1 MNNKIKNNLKS
12 LIIVIIA
19 AMSFFSALSPEY
31 CAAFSQSEI
40 DGAFSENAGV
50 SSEWY
55 VIGLRQN
62 AEGEIYD
69 FSNYRAALLEYMEK
83 NETVSASTRLKYALS
98 LAACGNEAD
107 INYINEILCDAYG
120 KQGLMSYV
128 FSLHLLNNG
137 FECEGVGAEALVE
150 KLLSFQLE
158 DGGWAVFGTNG
169 DVDATAMT
177 LQAFAPYYEENADVT
192 TAVKK
197 ALALLSE
204 RMSEEGDFSSYGV
217 YNCES
222 TAQVIIALS
231 ALGIDCGNDEAFLKS
246 RTSPVMALEK
256 YRIDGNDFSHTKGG
270 EKSQIASSQA
280 FCASVA
286 YERMKSGKGPFFVFD
301 KIDPSIFE
309 TETPAAETASP
320 VPETASPITP
330 KGDKQQSEINVKTW
344 ICAGIV
350 AMGGIICIVLIVAGK
365 RNIKNFIVVLV
376 IVAVGVGAVLVSD
389 ISLPEDYYGNETEQ
403 KNIVGS
409 ITLEIKCDTLDK
421 APVLEKTSFDIEDG
435 DTVFDVLTRAAKKHG
450 IHIEH
455 SGTTAM
461 SDSLAYVSGIN
472 YIYEAQYGDLS
483 GWVYF
488 VNGQKPSVGCG
499 EYVLKDGDR
508 VEWHYSLT
516 MGNDIVK

>member
-1 MNNKIKNNLKS
+1 
-12 LIIVIIA
+12 
-19 AMSFFSALSPEY
+19 
-31 CAAFSQSEI
+31 
-40 DGAFSENAGV
+40 
-50 SSEWY
+50 
-55 VIGLRQN
+55 
-62 AEGEIYD
+62 
-69 FSNYRAALLEYMEK
+69 
-83 NETVSASTRLKYALS
+83 
-98 LAACGNEAD
+98 
-107 INYINEILCDAYG
+107 
-120 KQGLMSYV
+120 
-128 FSLHLLNNG
+128 
-137 FECEGVGAEALVE
+137 
-150 KLLSFQLE
+150 
-158 DGGWAVFGTNG
+158 
-169 DVDATAMT
+169 
-177 LQAFAPYYEENADVT
+177 
-192 TAVKK
+192 
-197 ALALLSE
+197 
-204 RMSEEGDFSSYGV
+204 
-217 YNCES
+217 
-222 TAQVIIALS
+222 VIIALS
-231 ALGIDCGNDEAFLKS
+231 ALGIVCGGDEAFLKS

-270 EKSQIASSQA
+270 EKSHIASSQA

-301 KIDPSIFE
+301 KIASSDVE
-309 TETPAAETASP
+309 TEAP
-320 VPETASPITP
+320 VPETASPSLE
-330 KGDKQQSEINVKTW
+330 KDNKQQTKVHVKTW

-376 IVAVGVGAVLVSD
+376 MVAVGTGAELISD

-421 APVLEKTSFDIEDG
+421 APVLEKTSFDIEAG

-488 VNGQKPSVGCG
+488 VNGEKPSVGCG
-499 EYVLKDGDR
+499 EYVLTDGDR